1 MSGLRIEPGSLDLQ
15 FDNETGR
22 WSKSLKMTN
31 RIENGNIVYTMKTSV
46 AEILKFK
53 GPTRGFIAPGQ
64 SVEVL
69 VSIENENKDRL
80 GTGAIMITHV
90 VSMEQNPDSK
100 VILSQEEN
108 LKNAEKRKIL
118 VVLGNQINSQPT
130 QRRRDFTLNEIGDSV
145 VNLHSQLEQ
154 LRKLVYLLIFLILFL
169 ILITGCSL
177 IIEKK
182 KLRSEL

>member
-1 MSGLRIEPGSLDLQ
+1 MELVLS
-15 FDNETGR
+15 
-22 WSKSLKMTN
+22 WSHMLFQWNKILVRFFIK
-31 RIENGNIVYTMKTSV
+31 ILIFQKIV
-46 AEILKFK
+46 L
-53 GPTRGFIAPGQ
+53 
-64 SVEVL
+64 
-69 VSIENENKDRL
+69 
-80 GTGAIMITHV
+80 
-90 VSMEQNPDSK
+90 DSK